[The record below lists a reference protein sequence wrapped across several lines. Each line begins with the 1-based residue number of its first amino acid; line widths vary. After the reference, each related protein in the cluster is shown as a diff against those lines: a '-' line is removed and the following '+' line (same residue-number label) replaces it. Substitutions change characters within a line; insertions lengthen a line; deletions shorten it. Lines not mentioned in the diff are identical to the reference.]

1 MQKLILT
8 ALQNKLRVQTTS
20 GNLSLEQLIEL
31 PLTSTT
37 GKANLIDL
45 AKEYAA
51 KVKPESVLDFLAS
64 PVSTDSS
71 TDKQIFEILKIIII
85 QKQEDAAAKSAAKAN
100 SDRKEYLQKL
110 IAEKKGEADKS
121 KSLEELVAE
130 LSKL

>member
-8 ALQNKLRVQTTS
+8 ALQKKLRVQTTS

-45 AKEYAA
+45 AKDYAA
-51 KVKPESVLDFLAS
+51 KVKPESVLDFLTT
-64 PVSTDSS
+64 PVVTVSS

-85 QKQEDAAAKSAAKAN
+85 QKQEDAAVKSAAKAN

>member
-8 ALQNKLRVQTTS
+8 ALQKKLRVQTTS

-51 KVKPESVLDFLAS
+51 KVKPESVLDFLTT
-64 PVSTDSS
+64 PVVTVSS

>member
-51 KVKPESVLDFLAS
+51 KVKPESVLDFLTT
-64 PVSTDSS
+64 PVVTVSS

>member
-64 PVSTDSS
+64 PVSTVSS

>member
-1 MQKLILT
+1 MQKLILS
-8 ALQNKLRVQTTS
+8 ALQNKLRIQTTS
-20 GNLSLEQLIEL
+20 GNLSIEQLIDL
-31 PLTSTT
+31 PLTSTV

-51 KVKPESVLDFLAS
+51 KVKPESVLDFL
-64 PVSTDSS
+64 STSVPTVSS

-110 IAEKKGEADKS
+110 IAEKKGEADKT
-121 KSLEELVAE
+121 KSIEELMAE